1 MDKKFYNRGYYGTVS
16 HNSKAQYQMYFG
28 WYDGNPAN
36 LNPLPPVELPANKE
50 AKQLLADTY
59 SQLGYQAESGP
70 WRNFYLTGAQELL
83 NGGKNIPNVV
93 DEASL
98 FTLSPD
104 MLFDFMAIQ
113 VNGEKAAGENL
124 IININLI
131 DLDQKATLILRNGAL
146 TSRLGIL
153 DSNPTST
160 ISLSKTDLT
169 KALINPSTIDQF
181 PIKGDKAELI
191 KLLRV
196 MDKSNPRFNIIEP

>member
-124 IININLI
+124 VININLI

-160 ISLSKTDLT
+160 ISLLKTGLT
-169 KALINPSTIDQF
+169 KALINPSTIDQL

>member
-124 IININLI
+124 VININLI

-169 KALINPSTIDQF
+169 KALINPSTIDQL

>member
-1 MDKKFYNRGYYGTVS
+1 MDEKFYNRGYYGTVS

-124 IININLI
+124 VININLI

-169 KALINPSTIDQF
+169 KALINPSTIDQL
-181 PIKGDKAELI
+181 PIKGDKAGLI

>member
-124 IININLI
+124 VININLI

-160 ISLSKTDLT
+160 ISLLKTGLT

-181 PIKGDKAELI
+181 PIKGDKAGLI

>member
-1 MDKKFYNRGYYGTVS
+1 
-16 HNSKAQYQMYFG
+16 
-28 WYDGNPAN
+28 
-36 LNPLPPVELPANKE
+36 
-50 AKQLLADTY
+50 
-59 SQLGYQAESGP
+59 
-70 WRNFYLTGAQELL
+70 
-83 NGGKNIPNVV
+83 
-93 DEASL
+93 
-98 FTLSPD
+98 

-124 IININLI
+124 VININLI

-146 TSRLGIL
+146 TSGLGIL

-181 PIKGDKAELI
+181 PIKGDKAGLI

>member
-36 LNPLPPVELPANKE
+36 LNPLPPVELPENKE

-124 IININLI
+124 VININLI

-169 KALINPSTIDQF
+169 KALINPSTIDQL

>member
-124 IININLI
+124 VININLI

-169 KALINPSTIDQF
+169 KALINPSTIDQL
-181 PIKGDKAELI
+181 PIKGDKAGLI

>member
-124 IININLI
+124 VININLI

-181 PIKGDKAELI
+181 PIKGDKAGLI

>member
-70 WRNFYLTGAQELL
+70 WRNFYLTGVQELL

-124 IININLI
+124 VININLI

-160 ISLSKTDLT
+160 ISLLKTGLT
-169 KALINPSTIDQF
+169 KALINPSTIDQL

>member
-124 IININLI
+124 VININLI

>member
-124 IININLI
+124 VININLI

-160 ISLSKTDLT
+160 ISLLKTDLT
-169 KALINPSTIDQF
+169 KALINPSTIDQL